1 MHLVREG
8 LREDVLVRAI
18 RDEVTRFLDTV
29 VGDTEAEARR
39 KARREYI
46 VRALEDVPEHRRRL
60 EESGTDDPE
69 MTDLQV
75 REILNT
81 MLARLEPPTIE
92 QELERVRLRGG
103 WLQRRDALLSDEVL
117 KTWLDKRASATPG

>member
-1 MHLVREG
+1 MREG